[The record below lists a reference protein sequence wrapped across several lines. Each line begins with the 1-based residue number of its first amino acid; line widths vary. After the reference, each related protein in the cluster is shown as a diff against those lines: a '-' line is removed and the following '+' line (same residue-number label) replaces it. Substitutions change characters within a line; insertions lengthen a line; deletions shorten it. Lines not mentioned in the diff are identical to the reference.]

1 MAMMPDRS
9 RSIRPPRGRPSGRAS
24 PSGLAA
30 AAILLRVTV
39 RKVGVEEEFLLVDPE
54 TGRPRAVSH
63 VALAATDS
71 DEDELTGELHREQL
85 ETGTKPCHTLDQL
98 GAELRSARATAVSAA
113 GDVGVALAALAT
125 SPLPV
130 EPTVSPSRRY
140 EEMARRFGR
149 TASEQL
155 TCGCHVH
162 VAIESAEEGVAALD
176 RIRPWLA
183 PLIAVSANSPFWL
196 GEDSGYASY
205 RSQVWQRWPSA
216 GPYGHFGSV
225 AGYREFVDVVL
236 ATGTVLDEGMLYLDA
251 RLSRQHPT
259 VEVRVADVC
268 REPDDA
274 VLVAA
279 LTRALVQ
286 TAVQAWRAD
295 EEPDPVRTEVLRLA
309 AWRAGRSGMEG
320 ELLDP
325 GTWRPA
331 PAADVVGR
339 LVEHVQPALEEAG
352 DRETVQALLQAVRT
366 RGTGAKRQ
374 RTVYQRTRDL
384 AAVVTDATSGTL
396 AH

>member
-1 MAMMPDRS
+1 
-9 RSIRPPRGRPSGRAS
+9 
-24 PSGLAA
+24 
-30 AAILLRVTV
+30 
-39 RKVGVEEEFLLVDPE
+39 VGVEEEFLLVDPE
-54 TGRPRAVSH
+54 TGRPRAVGH
-63 VALAATDS
+63 AVLAATAS
-71 DEDELTGELHREQL
+71 DGPEDELTAELHREQL
-85 ETGTKPCHTLDQL
+85 ETGTKPCHTLHEL
-98 GAELRSARATAVSAA
+98 GAELRSARATAAAAA
-113 GDVGVALAALAT
+113 GDVGVALAALGT

-149 TASEQL
+149 TVSEQL

-183 PLIAVSANSPFWL
+183 PLSAVSTNSPFWL
-196 GEDSGYASY
+196 GEDSGYASF

-216 GPYGHFGSV
+216 GPYGPFGSV
-225 AGYREFVDVVL
+225 AGYRTFVDSAL
-236 ATGTVLDEGMLYLDA
+236 ATDTVLDEGMVYLDA

-286 TAVQAWRAD
+286 TAVLAWRVG
-295 EEPDPVRTEVLRLA
+295 EEADPVRTEMLRLA
-309 AWRAGRSGMEG
+309 AWRAGRSGLEG
-320 ELLDP
+320 DLLDP

-331 PAADVVGR
+331 PAADVLGR
-339 LVEHVQPALEEAG
+339 LVEHVRPALEEAG
-352 DRETVQALLQAVRT
+352 DLRTVRELLAAVLA
-366 RGTGAKRQ
+366 RGTGARRQ
-374 RTVYQRTRDL
+374 REVHERTGSL
-384 AAVVTDATSGTL
+384 TAVVNDATSGTL
-396 AH
+396 AR

>member
-1 MAMMPDRS
+1 MS
-9 RSIRPPRGRPSGRAS
+9 
-24 PSGLAA
+24 
-30 AAILLRVTV
+30 V
-39 RKVGVEEEFLLVDPE
+39 RTVGVEEEFLLVDPE
-54 TGRPRAVSH
+54 TGRPRAVGN
-63 VALAATDS
+63 VALAVTDS

-98 GAELRSARATAVSAA
+98 GAELRSARATAAGAA
-113 GDVGVALAALAT
+113 GEVGVALAALAT

-130 EPTVSPSRRY
+130 EPTVSPSPRY
-140 EEMARRFGR
+140 EEMARRFGL
-149 TASEQL
+149 TAYEQL

-205 RSQVWQRWPSA
+205 RSQVWGRWPSA
-216 GPYGHFGSV
+216 GPYGPFGSV
-225 AGYREFVDVVL
+225 AAYRQFVDSVL

-286 TAVQAWRAD
+286 TAIQAWQTG
-295 EEPDPVRTEVLRLA
+295 EEPAPVRTEVLRLA

-320 ELLDP
+320 DLLDP

-331 PAADVVGR
+331 PAAEVVGR
-339 LVEHVQPALEEAG
+339 LVEHVRPALEQAG
-352 DRETVQALLQAVRT
+352 DKDTVDELLQALLE
-366 RGTGAKRQ
+366 RGTGASRQ
-374 RTVYQRTRDL
+374 RKVLERTGDL
-384 AAVVTDATSGTL
+384 AAVVSDATSGTP
-396 AH
+396 AR